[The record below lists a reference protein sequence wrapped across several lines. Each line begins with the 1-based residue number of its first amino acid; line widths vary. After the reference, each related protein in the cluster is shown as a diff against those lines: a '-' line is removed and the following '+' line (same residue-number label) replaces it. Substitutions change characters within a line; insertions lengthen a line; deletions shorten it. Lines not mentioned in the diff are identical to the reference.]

1 MMMRT
6 TCIPSKSDDGIKTE
20 TLGAKLLCRDPH
32 LPCKFLFCWQ
42 HSQCHRNTLKNLFCD
57 DFCFFQTVDFVCFLA
72 SPNLFR
78 NSQRRP
84 KLHFCKPL
92 FPYMKPRNG
101 NVFCFECTRFQT
113 IQYGFQFIT
122 STHLHVFFSS
132 ISRLLPISTIDKE
145 LHGTRHTEKK
155 SAAYLY
161 TRKIAYIYR
170 MCYKYILMQ
179 GCTH

>member
-84 KLHFCKPL
+84 
-92 FPYMKPRNG
+92 
-101 NVFCFECTRFQT
+101 Q
-113 IQYGFQFIT
+113 
-122 STHLHVFFSS
+122 LHVFFSS
-132 ISRLLPISTIDKE
+132 ISRLFPISTIDKE